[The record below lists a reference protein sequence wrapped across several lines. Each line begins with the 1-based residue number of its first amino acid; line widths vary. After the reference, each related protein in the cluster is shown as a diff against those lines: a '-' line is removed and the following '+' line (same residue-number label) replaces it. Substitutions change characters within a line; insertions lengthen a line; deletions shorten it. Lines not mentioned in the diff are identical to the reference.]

1 MTEMRRVATPI
12 SYEDWRGMVL
22 RYRPECEIEPIAHD
36 GDAVVAAIAVVKGRT
51 VASWHEVDN
60 YVPRTA

>member
-1 MTEMRRVATPI
+1 MTNTRRVAKPI

-22 RYRPECEIEPIAHD
+22 RYRPECSIEPIAHE

-60 YVPRTA
+60 YEPRPA